1 MDLQFNFSA
10 VFATVSLMDTYLFI
24 KFGMSSKKLCLKFKM
39 VSTVNKPTGVTSYTS
54 YTLTAI
60 DHVLT
65 SSILNTETLSAVT
78 ETEQHILKHNFCN
91 QSKKKLKQN
100 LLLG

>member
-10 VFATVSLMDTYLFI
+10 VFATVRLMDTYLFI

-78 ETEQHILKHNFCN
+78 GTEQPILKHNFFN

-100 LLLG
+100 SLLG

>member
-1 MDLQFNFSA
+1 MDLQFNFSV
-10 VFATVSLMDTYLFI
+10 VFTTANLMDTYLFI
-24 KFGMSSKKLCLKFKM
+24 KFGMGLKKLCLKVNM
-39 VSTVNKPTGVTSYTS
+39 VSTVNKTTYVTSYT
-54 YTLTAI
+54 LNAI